1 MRISKATCKK
11 IFFELIDKHFKQ
23 NNSINQGFPKWTK
36 TDTQGATSIKGA
48 RGGLWAVMKPTY
60 TRYAG
65 VADEELKKVLGVF
78 NGSFLSKLVGGI
90 AFLISFK

>member
-1 MRISKATCKK
+1 MKFTLDILELLKKSKKK
-11 IFFELIDKHFKQ
+11 VLNVFICNLE
-23 NNSINQGFPKWTK
+23 
-36 TDTQGATSIKGA
+36 
-48 RGGLWAVMKPTY
+48 TY
-60 TRYAG
+60 TRYSG